1 MTREYR
7 WRRVDTGHR
16 RRAGGAWVVPRR
28 RRLKEARH
36 MTGSIHIAD
45 AHGDTTRTWDTTDPQ
60 TVREIEEV
68 FRQAETSGR
77 LVYRQTGDGT
87 GEQVTLTTW
96 KPERDTELVVAPR
109 LAGG

>member
-1 MTREYR
+1 
-7 WRRVDTGHR
+7 
-16 RRAGGAWVVPRR
+16 
-28 RRLKEARH
+28 

-45 AHGDTTRTWDTTDPQ
+45 ARGDTTRTWDTTDPA

-77 LVYRQTGDGT
+77 LVYRRTGDGT
-87 GEQVTLTTW
+87 GEQVTRTTW
-96 KPERDTELVVAPR
+96 RPEEDTELVVAPR

>member
-1 MTREYR
+1 
-7 WRRVDTGHR
+7 
-16 RRAGGAWVVPRR
+16 
-28 RRLKEARH
+28 

-45 AHGDTTRTWDTTDPQ
+45 ADGDTTRTWDTADPE
-60 TVREIEEV
+60 TIRAIEEV

-87 GEQVTLTTW
+87 GEQVTLESW
-96 KPERDTELVVAPR
+96 NPEEHTELVMTPR

>member
-7 WRRVDTGHR
+7 WRRSTPATAAGPVVPGSS
-16 RRAGGAWVVPRR
+16 RAGTIEGGAT
-28 RRLKEARH
+28 

-45 AHGDTTRTWDTTDPQ
+45 AHGDTTRTWDTADPQ

-96 KPERDTELVVAPR
+96 KPERDTELVVTPR